1 MLTGLVRPKS
11 RKRNVSDRPKSGK
24 VTLYDTCCKPK
35 TRAANRNGESEFA
48 CLPAHTRVPSMVV
61 VSEPAAQ
68 SSQPPART
76 LDPPRQHFVFS
87 AAQSSQP
94 PAQHFVLDLGPPR
107 QHFVFS
113 AAETSQPAGGLFPP
127 RCGVDADKDKL
138 RDENRMLNLELKTYL
153 QAMKKM
159 RRGNQKLREH
169 YANAQQEVLQ
179 LQAEAE
185 LREKGLRSEYQRLKE
200 RVRAEY
206 RELYEGQQAEFKK
219 AASRVAAMLKEQAD
233 HERRR
238 MKDSDL
244 CDCEEDALRSML
256 EEQKAFT
263 DRLQKQL
270 LFRRAEQ
277 AVADT
282 MPWTLCPIGLQ
293 LMRSPVQCS
302 DGNTFSRTNIQ
313 RWLATSDKSPITN
326 AVLDNLTLTPNHFAR
341 SVIEEAVAGKMKQL
355 AEMASR
361 EL

>member
-1 MLTGLVRPKS
+1 
-11 RKRNVSDRPKSGK
+11 
-24 VTLYDTCCKPK
+24 
-35 TRAANRNGESEFA
+35 
-48 CLPAHTRVPSMVV
+48 MVV

-68 SSQPPART
+68 TSQPPA
-76 LDPPRQHFVFS
+76 
-87 AAQSSQP
+87 
-94 PAQHFVLDLGPPR
+94 

-313 RWLATSDKSPITN
+313 RWLATSDKSPVTN